1 MNTVV
6 EHCLLMNLLIGSI
19 FFISGLISHFFPPK
33 KINQWY
39 GYRTTRSMKNQHNWD
54 LAQRFSTHKMI
65 QGSLVLI
72 LISFFKI
79 VITTTETT
87 EVWIGVLSSIGVV
100 AYVLLSTENELK
112 KKETPC
118 Q

>member
-1 MNTVV
+1 
-6 EHCLLMNLLIGSI
+6 
-19 FFISGLISHFFPPK
+19 
-33 KINQWY
+33 
-39 GYRTTRSMKNQHNWD
+39 
-54 LAQRFSTHKMI
+54 
-65 QGSLVLI
+65 LVLI

-79 VITTTETT
+79 IITTTETT

>member
-6 EHCLLMNLLIGSI
+6 EHCLLMNLLMGSI

-39 GYRTTRSMKNQHNWD
+39 GYRTTRSMKNQNNWD
-54 LAQRFSTHKMI
+54 LAQQFSTQKMI
-65 QGSLVLI
+65 KGSLVLI

-79 VITTTETT
+79 VIATTETT
-87 EVWIGVLSSIGVV
+87 EVWIGVLSSIAVV
-100 AYVLLSTENELK
+100 AYILLSTENELK

>member
-1 MNTVV
+1 
-6 EHCLLMNLLIGSI
+6 
-19 FFISGLISHFFPPK
+19 
-33 KINQWY
+33 
-39 GYRTTRSMKNQHNWD
+39 
-54 LAQRFSTHKMI
+54 MI

-79 VITTTETT
+79 IITTTETT
-87 EVWIGVLSSIGVV
+87 EVGIGVLSSIGVV